1 VRLISGVAETAKCVT
16 PPTYGVTM
24 FTSTH
29 LDERPLRVHDL
40 EAQLIAIESRIS
52 TLRAEQVVLVNELD
66 RAQAPQVDASRSMV
80 EWVQSH
86 LDIRPELAGDLV
98 FAARTIGRHR
108 AISSRLAQGSCTFG
122 RAVLTTR
129 YAVAGATPQDVE
141 DSFSLDLHG
150 VRRLTAASRRMTR
163 RDERELFDERFFTS
177 QVSLDHSHYRFWGQL
192 SGVQGRTF
200 EKAMFDRADELRR
213 ESPDVVASRAQRQAD
228 AVVAMAQ
235 DSLDRLMSAHGSRGS
250 DPGDG
255 LEVGRRATVGV
266 PHVSV
271 FVDARNADVER
282 HNTERD
288 AINAEIAY
296 GPQVGPNTLEA
307 MLCSGRVR
315 VIGMA
320 EGKPVTTSTSARAI
334 PRAIR
339 DAVLH
344 RDGGCTID
352 GCRSRYRLEPHHIQP
367 RSSGGSHD
375 LANLTTLCW
384 YHHHVAIHGSG
395 YRIDPDS
402 PPARRRLTRGSYAGV
417 DPPRLAC

>member
-1 VRLISGVAETAKCVT
+1 
-16 PPTYGVTM
+16 
-24 FTSTH
+24 
-29 LDERPLRVHDL
+29 
-40 EAQLIAIESRIS
+40 
-52 TLRAEQVVLVNELD
+52 
-66 RAQAPQVDASRSMV
+66 
-80 EWVQSH
+80 
-86 LDIRPELAGDLV
+86 
-98 FAARTIGRHR
+98 
-108 AISSRLAQGSCTFG
+108 
-122 RAVLTTR
+122 
-129 YAVAGATPQDVE
+129 
-141 DSFSLDLHG
+141 
-150 VRRLTAASRRMTR
+150 MTR

-213 ESPDVVASRAQRQAD
+213 ECPDVATSRAQRQAD

-235 DSLDRLMSAHGSRGS
+235 DSLDRLMSPHGSRGS
-250 DPGDG
+250 DAANDP
-255 LEVGRRATVGV
+255 EVGRPTTLGA

-271 FVDARNADVER
+271 FVDARSAEVEGQ
-282 HNTERD
+282 HTEGG
-288 AINAEIAY
+288 AMSAEIAY
-296 GPQVGPNTLEA
+296 GPQVGPDTLEA
-307 MLCSGRVR
+307 MLCFGRVR

-320 EGKPVTTSTSARAI
+320 GGKPVTTSTSARAI

-367 RSSGGSHD
+367 RSRGGSHD
-375 LANLTTLCW
+375 MANLATLCW

-402 PPARRRLTRGSYAGV
+402 PPARRRLTRGSYAGA
-417 DPPRLAC
+417 DPPCLAR

>member
-1 VRLISGVAETAKCVT
+1 
-16 PPTYGVTM
+16 M

-29 LDERPLRVHDL
+29 IHDRPLRVHDL
-40 EAQLIAIESRIS
+40 EAQLIAIEARIS

-86 LDIRPELAGDLV
+86 LDIRSELAGDLV
-98 FAARTIGRHR
+98 FAARAIGHRR
-108 AISSRLAQGSCTFG
+108 AISSRLAGGSCTFD
-122 RAVLTTR
+122 RAVVATR
-129 YAVAGATPQDVE
+129 YAVAGATPQDIE

-150 VRRLTAASRRMTR
+150 VRRLTAASRRMSR
-163 RDERELFDERFFTS
+163 RDERELFDERYFTS

-235 DSLDRLMSAHGSRGS
+235 DSLDRLMFASERRRLN
-250 DPGDG
+250 PGDG
-255 LEVGRRATVGV
+255 PEVGRPATFGV

-271 FVDARNADVER
+271 FVDAREADVGGR
-282 HNTERD
+282 HTEGG
-288 AINAEIAY
+288 AISAEIAY
-296 GPQVGPNTLEA
+296 GPHVGPDTLEA
-307 MLCSGRVR
+307 MLCSGMVR

-320 EGKPVTTSTSARAI
+320 EGKPVTTSTRSRAI
-334 PRAIR
+334 PQGIR
-339 DAVLH
+339 DAVLN

-367 RSSGGSHD
+367 RSRGGSHD
-375 LANLTTLCW
+375 MANLTTLCW

-402 PPARRRLTRGSYAGV
+402 PPARRRLTRGSYPGV

>member
-1 VRLISGVAETAKCVT
+1 
-16 PPTYGVTM
+16 M
-24 FTSTH
+24 FTSTRIT
-29 LDERPLRVHDL
+29 EQPLRVHEL
-40 EAQLIAIESRIS
+40 EERLTAIESQIA

-86 LDIRPELAGDLV
+86 LDIRADLAGDLV

-108 AISSRLAQGSCTFG
+108 AISGRLATGSCTFD
-122 RAVLTTR
+122 RAVATTR
-129 YAVAGATPQDVE
+129 YAVAGATPRDVE

-150 VRRLTAASRRMTR
+150 VRRLTASSRRMTR

-192 SGVQGRTF
+192 SGVQGRTL

-213 ESPDVVASRAQRQAD
+213 ESPDVISSRTQRQAD

-235 DSLDRLMSAHGSRGS
+235 DSLDRSIPANG
-250 DPGDG
+250 DPESGWDEDQG
-255 LEVGRRATVGV
+255 LGRRASLGAPQVSIFVDCSDEVGGHDTTGDAITAAIAFG
-266 PHVSV
+266 PHV
-271 FVDARNADVER
+271 
-282 HNTERD
+282 
-288 AINAEIAY
+288 
-296 GPQVGPNTLEA
+296 GPDTLEA
-307 MLCSGRVR
+307 VLCTGRVR

-320 EGKPVTTSTSARAI
+320 DGEPVATSRASHSI
-334 PRAIR
+334 PPAVRE
-339 DAVLH
+339 AVLH

-352 GCRSRYRLEPHHIQP
+352 GCRSRYRLEPHHIHP
-367 RSSGGSHD
+367 RSRGGSHEMG
-375 LANLTTLCW
+375 NLTTLCW

-402 PPARRRLTRGSYAGV
+402 PATRRRLTRGPHAGV
-417 DPPRLAC
+417 DPPHLAC